1 MDCCWRATANGLLLA
16 VKVQPGARRD
26 SLLGLVPDTAGHR
39 LKIAVTA
46 PPEDGRAN
54 DAVCALVARALGL
67 PRRNVQVAQGATSRQ
82 KLLHIEGA
90 SDTLIERLS
99 TL

>member
-1 MDCCWRATANGLLLA
+1 MDPCWRANAGGVSLS

-26 SLLGLVPDTAGHR
+26 ALIGRVPDTAGQR
-39 LKIAVTA
+39 LKICVMA

-54 DAVCALVARALGL
+54 DAVCALVAAALGL
-67 PRRNVQVAQGATSRQ
+67 PRRNVQVAQGAASRQ
-82 KLLHIEGA
+82 KLLHIAGDP
-90 SDTLIERLS
+90 DTLIERLS